1 MPFSFFLPNDFFPFQ
16 EDPGEGTVNFIAT
29 QHAIGPQVQPHFKE
43 HFAAQMQMGLAAD
56 YKKITLPATDMHSM
70 ALLYQEAINTWL
82 DSEKVSFQTTNVR
95 LAGKLSLKDCFVLH
109 FFSFLCCYRCEW
121 DNCFVLA
128 VTGCSTSGKT
138 VLFENPIM
146 RNAHSFIG
154 EVGVGRYTVGSKS
167 LLLYSDIALEHL
179 LKGNDG
185 EKFKTL
191 ARTERTTCKIHSH
204 TEEVQLP
211 LLLLLLQQLK
221 PPLLQLL
228 LLPSK
233 MPPCL
238 GQNCFPHPWTLYLVL
253 KKQEQWNL

>member
-1 MPFSFFLPNDFFPFQ
+1 
-16 EDPGEGTVNFIAT
+16 
-29 QHAIGPQVQPHFKE
+29 
-43 HFAAQMQMGLAAD
+43 MQKGLAAD

-70 ALLYQEAINTWL
+70 ALLYQEAIKTWL
-82 DSEKVSFQTTNVR
+82 DSEKVSFQTTNVPV
-95 LAGKLSLKDCFVLH
+95 AGKLSLKDCFVLH

-128 VTGCSTSGKT
+128 VTGCSTNGKT

-211 LLLLLLQQLK
+211 LILLLLQQLK
-221 PPLLQLL
+221 PPLVQLL

-233 MPPCL
+233 MPSCL
-238 GQNCFPHPWTLYLVL
+238 GQNCFPHQWTLCLVL